1 MSKHIFWIASYPKSG
16 NTLMRALIS
25 SLFFS
30 NDGIFDFKMLQSM
43 PVIENVKNLNFMKNE
58 HPENFENIHKLEII
72 SKYWLEMQSKKNL
85 GFEADFMFVKTHHAL
100 IKYFEHSFTTEKNT
114 LGIIYIVRD
123 PRDVAV
129 SMCNHFNINTNE
141 SVENI
146 TNDNF
151 CIRWTDPNNLFINKK
166 KPLSFLSSWQKHYFS
181 WSDHSFNCPKL
192 IIKYEDMV
200 YKKEKVINALI
211 NFFKDNF
218 NFNFLNLEKKIP
230 NMLNSTSF
238 NSLKAKEVRSGFIEA
253 AENAKNN
260 FFNIGKKDQW
270 QEKLSKEQAYLIE
283 KNFFSS
289 LKKNNYET
297 KYF

>member
-1 MSKHIFWIASYPKSG
+1 
-16 NTLMRALIS
+16 
-25 SLFFS
+25 
-30 NDGIFDFKMLQSM
+30 
-43 PVIENVKNLNFMKNE
+43 
-58 HPENFENIHKLEII
+58 
-72 SKYWLEMQSKKNL
+72 
-85 GFEADFMFVKTHHAL
+85 
-100 IKYFEHSFTTEKNT
+100 
-114 LGIIYIVRD
+114 
-123 PRDVAV
+123 
-129 SMCNHFNINTNE
+129 
-141 SVENI
+141 
-146 TNDNF
+146 
-151 CIRWTDPNNLFINKK
+151 
-166 KPLSFLSSWQKHYFS
+166 
-181 WSDHSFNCPKL
+181 
-192 IIKYEDMV
+192 MV